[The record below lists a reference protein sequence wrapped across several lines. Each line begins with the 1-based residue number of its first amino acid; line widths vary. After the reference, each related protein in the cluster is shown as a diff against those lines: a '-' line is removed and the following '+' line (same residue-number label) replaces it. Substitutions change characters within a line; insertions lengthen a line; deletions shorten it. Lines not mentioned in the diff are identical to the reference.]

1 MESRDR
7 CHPTPNEVDEMMNN
21 CPQEFLDKHG
31 LPSWETQCIPRARK
45 ILDGMR
51 VDSRRWPLLV
61 SAWNE
66 YYEPTMFNSILCSC
80 TDEHATLGSRS
91 VRCPYLMMIG
101 KVKETLKNLYR
112 FTDVKY
118 FTLYVQCIPPGPSD
132 MVERTAFHAT
142 KLLWKN
148 MYELTDNYM
157 NMNQVKQKWCPDND
171 KMILGI
177 SINKQEQVLTI
188 AEKINKRKEAE
199 RIFAEAEI
207 RKEAERIFAE
217 ADGCEDILETVEDI
231 DLPEVP
237 SPAPVPSVIHAELVD
252 SVRNGGGSTAQRTS
266 VLEKKVEDLEQ
277 KVKTL
282 ESLIRDVIGGN

>member
-1 MESRDR
+1 MESLDR
-7 CHPTPNEVDEMMNN
+7 SNPTPNEVGEMMKN
-21 CPQEFLDKHG
+21 CSQEFLDKHG
-31 LPSWETQCIPRARK
+31 LPSCGTQCIPRARK
-45 ILDGMR
+45 ILEGMR
-51 VDSRRWPLLV
+51 GDSRWSLVV

-66 YYEPTMFNSILCSC
+66 YYEPTMFNSICCSC
-80 TDEHATLGSRS
+80 TDEHATLGSRE
-91 VRCPYLMMIG
+91 VHCPYLMMIG
-101 KVKETLKNLYR
+101 KVKETLKNLYG

-118 FTLYVQCIPPGPSD
+118 FKLYVLPPGQSD

-148 MYELTDNYM
+148 RYELTDNCM
-157 NMNQVKQKWCPDND
+157 NMNQVKQKWCPDNN
-171 KMILGI
+171 KIILGI
-177 SINKQEQVLTI
+177 AINKQEQVLTI
-188 AEKINKRKEAE
+188 AEKINK
-199 RIFAEAEI
+199 

-231 DLPEVP
+231 DLPEAP

-252 SVRNGGGSTAQRTS
+252 SVRNGGGITAQRTS

-282 ESLIRDVIGGN
+282 ESLIRGVIGGN

>member
-66 YYEPTMFNSILCSC
+66 YYEPTMFNSIFCSC
-80 TDEHATLGSRS
+80 TDEHATLGSRE
-91 VRCPYLMMIG
+91 VHCPYLMMIG
-101 KVKETLKNLYR
+101 KVKETLKNLYG

-118 FTLYVQCIPPGPSD
+118 FKLYVQRIPPGPSD

-148 MYELTDNYM
+148 MHELTDNCM
-157 NMNQVKQKWCPDND
+157 NMNQVKQKWCPDNN
-171 KMILGI
+171 KIILGI

-199 RIFAEAEI
+199 RIVAEAE
-207 RKEAERIFAE
+207 
-217 ADGCEDILETVEDI
+217 GCEGILETVEDI
-231 DLPEVP
+231 DLPEAP

-252 SVRNGGGSTAQRTS
+252 SVRNGGGITAQRTS